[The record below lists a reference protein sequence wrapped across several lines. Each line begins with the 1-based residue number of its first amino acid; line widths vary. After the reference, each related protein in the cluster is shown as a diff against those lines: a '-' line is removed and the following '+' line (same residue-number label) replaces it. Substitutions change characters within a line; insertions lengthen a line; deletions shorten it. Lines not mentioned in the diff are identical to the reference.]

1 MSEPSNVQPIGR
13 RELVGTEIVIPTKVR
28 SSDYGTGTI
37 VADFRA
43 MGIQIYWDKAVTGTV
58 ATHLLVHDRIWVS
71 LLEKL
76 PAE

>member
-1 MSEPSNVQPIGR
+1 MSETSNVQPLGR
-13 RELVGTEIVIPTKVR
+13 RMLVDTEIAIPTKVR

-37 VADFRA
+37 VADFGA
-43 MGIQIYWDKAVTGTV
+43 MGIQIYWDKPVTGTV

-76 PAE
+76 PPD